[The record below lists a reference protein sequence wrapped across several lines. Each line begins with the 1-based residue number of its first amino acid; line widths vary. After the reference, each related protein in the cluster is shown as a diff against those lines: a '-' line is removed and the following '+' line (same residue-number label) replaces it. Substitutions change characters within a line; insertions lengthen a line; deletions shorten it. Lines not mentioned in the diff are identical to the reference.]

1 MPKRQQLLSELGAE
15 KDYGIFLAIQ
25 VGGAPNELQL
35 FIETAQYDEQ
45 AQGLR
50 PRNQYLIRALG
61 VHEHRVSVGVF
72 ARLAFLDDHPLLY
85 HHNTPKVEVYFEGK
99 PQDVN
104 ELVLDISQAHAS
116 TFGPLRHL
124 VADINRGKPL
134 VDLLNSGGGMLGEMP
149 KPLAERMAKVLAHH
163 NLKATLIE
171 DEAFAAQ
178 DEHGRSRLSKLLAID
193 DSYVVALDFSVEQ
206 MGKGSS

>member
-1 MPKRQQLLSELGAE
+1 MPKRQQLLSELQTDQ
-15 KDYGIFLAIQ
+15 DYGIFLAVQ
-25 VGGAPNELQL
+25 VGGVPNELQL

-50 PRNQYLIRALG
+50 PRNQYIIRALG
-61 VHEHRVSVGVF
+61 VREHRVSVGVF

-99 PQDVN
+99 SQDVN

-124 VADINRGKPL
+124 AADINRGKPL
-134 VDLLNSGGGMLGEMP
+134 VDLLRSGGGMLGEMP

-163 NLKATLIE
+163 NLKYTLIE
-171 DEAFAAQ
+171 DEAFEAE
-178 DEHGRSRLSKLLAID
+178 DEHGRSRLSRLLAID

-206 MGKGSS
+206 MGKGAS

>member
-1 MPKRQQLLSELGAE
+1 VPKRQQLLSELQAE

-35 FIETAQYDEQ
+35 FAETAQYDDQ

-50 PRNQYLIRALG
+50 PRNQYIIRALG
-61 VHEHRVSVGVF
+61 VFEHRVSVGVF

-85 HHNTPKVEVYFEGK
+85 HHNTPKVEVYFEGT

-124 VADINRGKPL
+124 AADINRGKPL
-134 VDLLNSGGGMLGEMP
+134 VDLLRSGSGLLGEMP
-149 KPLAERMAKVLAHH
+149 KPLAERMARVLAHH
-163 NLKATLIE
+163 QLKYTLIE
-171 DEAFAAQ
+171 DDEFQTQ
-178 DEHGRSRLSKLLAID
+178 DEHGRSRLARLLAID
-193 DSYVVALDFSVEQ
+193 DSYLIALDFSVEQ
-206 MGKGSS
+206 MGKTP

>member
-1 MPKRQQLLSELGAE
+1 MPKRQQLLSELHTDN
-15 KDYGIFLAIQ
+15 DYGIFLAIQ
-25 VGGAPNELQL
+25 LGGVPNELQL

-50 PRNQYLIRALG
+50 PRHQYIIRALG
-61 VHEHRVSVGVF
+61 VREHRVSVGVF

-85 HHNTPKVEVYFEGK
+85 HHNTPKVEVYFEGQ

-124 VADINRGKPL
+124 MADINRGKPL
-134 VDLLNSGGGMLGEMP
+134 VDLLQSGGGLLGEMP
-149 KPLAERMAKVLAHH
+149 RPLAERMAKVLAHH
-163 NLKATLIE
+163 QLKYSLIE
-171 DEAFAAQ
+171 DDEFQ
-178 DEHGRSRLSKLLAID
+178 TTDEHGRSRLSKLLAID
-193 DSYVVALDFSVEQ
+193 DSYVIALDFSVEQ
-206 MGKGSS
+206 MGRK

>member
-1 MPKRQQLLSELGAE
+1 MPKREQLVSELQNE

-25 VGGAPNELQL
+25 VGGVPNELQL
-35 FIETAQYDEQ
+35 LIETAQYDEE

-50 PRNQYLIRALG
+50 PRNQYIIRALG

-72 ARLAFLDDHPLLY
+72 ARLSFMDEHPLLY
-85 HHNTPKVEVYFEGK
+85 HHNTAKVEVYFEGK
-99 PQDVN
+99 PEDVN
-104 ELVLDISQAHAS
+104 ELVLDITQAHAS

-149 KPLAERMAKVLAHH
+149 KPVAERMARVFAHH
-163 NLKATLIE
+163 HLKPTLIE
-171 DEAFAAQ
+171 DDEFETQ
-178 DEHGRSRLSKLLAID
+178 DEHGRSRLMKLLAID

-206 MGKGSS
+206 MGKGSP